1 MARYRDSLC
10 RICRKEND
18 KLFLKG
24 DRCFTDKCGIERR
37 RYAPGLHG
45 QSRKKPSDYGLQL
58 REKQKVKQVYS
69 VLERQFKKYFYMAEK
84 MKGATGSNLLQ
95 LLERRLDNVAYR
107 SGFASNRRQARQLI
121 THGHFT
127 VNGRHVTIPS
137 YLVRQNDVI
146 SLKES
151 SRKLSILQENVAKAE
166 HRGFPGWIEVDI
178 NNLTGK
184 VLHLP
189 TRDEIAL
196 PVQEQ
201 LIIELYS
208 K

>member
-1 MARYRDSLC
+1 MARYTEALC
-10 RICRKEND
+10 RVCRREND

-24 DRCFTDKCGIERR
+24 DRCYTDKCGVERR
-37 RYAPGLHG
+37 KYAPGLHG
-45 QSRKKPSDYGLQL
+45 QSRKKLSDYGIQL

-84 MKGATGSNLLQ
+84 MKGVTGSNLLQ
-95 LLERRLDNVAYR
+95 LLERRLDNVVYR
-107 SGFASNRRQARQLI
+107 LGFASNRRQARQLV

-137 YLVRQNDVI
+137 YLVSVGDII
-146 SLKES
+146 SPVES
-151 SRKLSILQENVAKAE
+151 SGKLLVIQDSVARAE
-166 HRGFPGWIEVDI
+166 HRGFPSWVEMDV
-178 NNLTGK
+178 NNLKGK
-184 VLHLP
+184 ILHLP
-189 TRDEIAL
+189 AREEIAL

-201 LIIELYS
+201 LIVELYS